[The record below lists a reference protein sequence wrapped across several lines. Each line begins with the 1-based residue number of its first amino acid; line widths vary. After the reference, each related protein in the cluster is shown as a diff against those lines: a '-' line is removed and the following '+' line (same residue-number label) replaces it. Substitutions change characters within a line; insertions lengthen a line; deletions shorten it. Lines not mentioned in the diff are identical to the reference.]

1 MNESNGI
8 NATVAA
14 ISSTWYSALGALLL
28 GGIFFYK
35 KHLDSNSANR
45 LHELLN
51 KKEANLNEAKCL
63 LLEEQTKQQ
72 KASNKIQCRANNL
85 EENERKLEYDTHLL
99 EEKIARHKK
108 IEDNLRSRIN
118 DIEKRERKLT
128 EDTKSFEERLKE
140 QDRIRI
146 DVEGRLND
154 VQIKEKKLKVD
165 LDSLEKERAGAL
177 VEEERLSIRLMKEI
191 DELKTKVKESNAL
204 VEEEQKKR
212 KESEEESITNRA
224 SNSRDDEV
232 EESSKI
238 AVSIS
243 ASSSSS
249 TSTSTTTTTSAT
261 KINTSMTDTVIDE
274 EDNTDNSKKES
285 SSFNHDESSESEN
298 EKRFKMIDKEL
309 KDLIK
314 QADENELEEP
324 FDEDSIKALTKGAL
338 KICYTKKFYDVMN
351 DTMIYF
357 PSVPQTVVDYRLIEE
372 AERFYFDDVD
382 EFPQD
387 LSIGLRSVAT
397 EFILSSQDD
406 DYDEE
411 YMTAIAQDIAV

>member
-1 MNESNGI
+1 MG
-8 NATVAA
+8 
-14 ISSTWYSALGALLL
+14 
-28 GGIFFYK
+28 
-35 KHLDSNSANR
+35 
-45 LHELLN
+45 
-51 KKEANLNEAKCL
+51 
-63 LLEEQTKQQ
+63 
-72 KASNKIQCRANNL
+72 
-85 EENERKLEYDTHLL
+85 L
-99 EEKIARHKK
+99 EEKIAQHKK

-118 DIEKRERKLT
+118 DIEIRERKLT

-191 DELKTKVKESNAL
+191 DELKTKVKESHAL

-249 TSTSTTTTTSAT
+249 SSTSTTTTTSAT

-411 YMTAIAQDIAV
+411 YMTAIAQDFAV